1 VPQERLRAYPEWSLG
16 EQDTV
21 WWRPLRGTDC
31 LTVARFARQQGAPQ
45 PLLVVEDDP
54 QVVELLTVVL
64 ERSGH
69 RVIVATDG
77 QEALRRFF
85 ADRPAL
91 VLLDLGIPEPDG
103 WELLGRIRELSD
115 TPVIV
120 LTGEVGELEKVQ
132 ALGSGAD
139 DYVTKPFGSAELVAR
154 VQAVLRRARAHDVDE
169 VHDDGVVRIDFAS
182 RVVTAAGR
190 PVRLTPT
197 EFRLLA
203 ALARHPSQVLSRD
216 QLLEM
221 VWGNP
226 GIGAGDE
233 VRVYIGYLRRKLGEV
248 LDEDPIETVRGFG
261 YRWAPARVAQAR

>member
-1 VPQERLRAYPEWSLG
+1 
-16 EQDTV
+16 
-21 WWRPLRGTDC
+21 
-31 LTVARFARQQGAPQ
+31 VARFARQRGEPQ
-45 PLLVVEDDP
+45 PLLIVEDDP
-54 QVVELLTVVL
+54 HIVELVSVVL
-64 ERSGH
+64 ERAGH

-85 ADRPAL
+85 AHRPSL

-120 LTGEVGELEKVQ
+120 LTGQGGELEKVQ
-132 ALGSGAD
+132 ALNAGAD
-139 DYVTKPFGSAELVAR
+139 DYVTKPFGTAELAAR
-154 VQAVLRRARAHDVDE
+154 VQAVLRRASAQEVHE
-169 VHDDGVVRIDFAS
+169 VHDDGVVRIDFA
-182 RVVTAAGR
+182 RRAVAVAGR
-190 PVRLTPT
+190 AVHLTPT

-203 ALARHPSQVLSRD
+203 ALARHPAQVLSRD

-226 GIGAGDE
+226 GVGAGDE
-233 VRVYIGYLRRKLGEV
+233 VRVYIGYLRRKLGAV

-261 YRWAPARVAQAR
+261 YRWAPRVAQVR